1 MAFQERVGTENKILR
16 FLSIFLIQKHVFTIT
31 P

>member
-1 MAFQERVGTENKILR
+1 MALRERVGTENKILR
-16 FLSIFLIQKHVFTIT
+16 FLNILLFQKHVFTIT